1 MKRVP
6 PADYP
11 SKPRLYIDKEGNW
24 FQDGIPV
31 VHRRTYLEN
40 NRNLRR
46 DEQGRYYVEEGK
58 IKVYVEV
65 EDTPF
70 VVKMISE
77 SPEGI
82 HIILND
88 ETEELL
94 DPDELELS
102 KDNVPYVKV
111 KGGTFVARFV
121 RPAYYELVKHLKEEA
136 GHFYI
141 EYGGK
146 KYTLKERS

>member
-1 MKRVP
+1 MKRVQTD
-6 PADYP
+6 DYP
-11 SKPRLYIDKEGNW
+11 SKPRFYIDKEGNW

-31 VHRRTYLEN
+31 LHRRTYLEN

-46 DEQGRYYVEEGK
+46 DAQGRYYVEEGK

-70 VVKMISE
+70 VVKMIRE

-94 DPDELELS
+94 EPDALRLS
-102 KDNVPYVKV
+102 EDNVPYVKV
-111 KGGTFVARFV
+111 KGGEFEARFV
-121 RPAYYELVKHLKEEA
+121 RPAYYELVKYLKEEA
-136 GHFYI
+136 GNFYI
-141 EYGGK
+141 EHSGK
-146 KYTLKERS
+146 KYTLKRGA